1 MLFCILVCFKEE
13 GKEMNEVIE
22 IKLRNCRTNEKNVI
36 TAYSCNHAK
45 SIIKNCIG
53 NSSNIWRVIVSNE
66 IEDIICELRNEFM
79 LAKKN
84 SYLGINV

>member
-45 SIIKNCIG
+45 SIIKNCIE

-79 LAKKN
+79 LAKKTV
-84 SYLGINV
+84 I